1 MEKDYQNP
9 TSGGQP
15 KFSPYHQPPENDGQ
29 GFQYHSLPISKR
41 NNRSG
46 SRSHSSRSRSGS
58 KSRSY
63 SSSRSRSRSS
73 SYNSEF
79 GERGRQRDPGFE
91 RMDSNISHPRNQDA
105 KPPVLDF
112 LIFILIKLQPVLTE
126 EKILHK
132 IETQV
137 GDVIMEFDP
146 SFVIPDYNGCLL
158 KIKGVS
164 LKKKRDATQ
173 QLLEFIVKNN
183 LGLPEEN
190 SRKYDKIE
198 IVIMIPNGLV
208 SMVIGTRGKQI
219 SNLINESKAS
229 IVINQPI
236 FKMTYRTVSISG
248 KPLNVSNAIMNIQKI
263 MEDRYNEVA
272 KIEFECRPL
281 NVTIAETNVKLI
293 VGPEVVKKI
302 NENNH
307 YFADFLQEEYNVSTK
322 TYQDRKN
329 RQLERKDCI
338 CSLKGTIG
346 HVQNAIIEITR
357 KIKSEIRTM
366 FDGKESYTI
375 KMLINKIFVTKLI
388 GAGGCMIQEIAN
400 FSKGASIKIMSN
412 KHDEK
417 KSSCHDIPVCIAGS
431 FCSVQDACC
440 IIIELMECFKN
451 GGPVKYFFII
461 SLYFFIFLFFN
472 LYRFSKVENICIKT

>member
-1 MEKDYQNP
+1 MDNQYQDPVPKPTNP
-9 TSGGQP
+9 ELTDPSYQYPPSSLNPQP
-15 KFSPYHQPPENDGQ
+15 QV
-29 GFQYHSLPISKR
+29 HSLSNSK
-41 NNRSG
+41 SQ
-46 SRSHSSRSRSGS
+46 SRSVSSRSNHSGS
-58 KSRSY
+58 FSHSPYRENAPQE
-63 SSSRSRSRSS
+63 RQ
-73 SYNSEF
+73 NSVESLP
-79 GERGRQRDPGFE
+79 QRNPE
-91 RMDSNISHPRNQDA
+91 T
-105 KPPVLDF
+105 KPPQLDF
-112 LIFILIKLQPVLTE
+112 LIFILKQLQPVLTE
-126 EKILHK
+126 QKILNK
-132 IETQV
+132 IEAEV
-137 GDVIMEFDP
+137 VDVTMEFD
-146 SFVIPDYNGCLL
+146 SSYVIPEYNGCLL
-158 KIKGVS
+158 KIKGNN

-173 QLLEFIVKNN
+173 LLLEFIVKND
-183 LGLPEEN
+183 LGLPENN
-190 SRKYDKIE
+190 SKKYEKIE
-198 IVIMIPNGLV
+198 IVSMIPNGLV

-219 SNLINESKAS
+219 SSLISESKAS

-248 KPLNVSNAIMNIQKI
+248 KPFNVSNAIMNIQKI
-263 MEDRYNEVA
+263 MEDRYNEVT

-293 VGPEVVKKI
+293 FGPDVLSRLK
-302 NENNH
+302 H
-307 YFADFLQEEYNVSTK
+307 DFIDYLQMEYNLMIK

-329 RQLERKDCI
+329 RQLERKDYI
-338 CSLKGTIG
+338 CSLKGTIC
-346 HVQNAIIEITR
+346 HVQSAIIEITR
-357 KIKSEIRTM
+357 KIKNEIRTM

-451 GGPVKYFFII
+451 GGPVH
-461 SLYFFIFLFFN
+461 
-472 LYRFSKVENICIKT
+472 T